1 MSQNQKNDP
10 QALIKVLSGLDS
22 PDASAR
28 SDGQAE
34 TGCRTLALHSS
45 CVPCSG
51 DVLEYLSH
59 YSRTMKKIFCVAL
72 ALALLCASALAEVG
86 LASFSTTDMEG
97 HAVTQDIFSDYDLT
111 VVNIWATW
119 CGYCIEEMPSFS
131 VLKTSLP
138 DNVNFIT
145 LCQDASDNMQLVG
158 EILRTSGANFQTLVS
173 NAEIEEQLLSQV
185 YAFPTTYFL
194 DSQGLAVTDPIVG
207 VPSLDDPAGAYYE
220 LAMGVLSQ
228 LEAKQ

>member
-1 MSQNQKNDP
+1 
-10 QALIKVLSGLDS
+10 
-22 PDASAR
+22 
-28 SDGQAE
+28 
-34 TGCRTLALHSS
+34 
-45 CVPCSG
+45 
-51 DVLEYLSH
+51 
-59 YSRTMKKIFCVAL
+59 MKKFLCVAL
-72 ALALLCASALAEVG
+72 ALAFLCASALAEVG

-131 VLKTSLP
+131 ALKTNLP

-158 EILRTSGANFQTLVS
+158 EILRASGANFQTLVS
-173 NAEIEEQLLSQV
+173 NAEIEEQFLSQV

-194 DSQGLAVTDPIVG
+194 DSQGMAVTDPIVG